1 MKKQQK
7 NCPLRFS
14 GKKSCVSS
22 YLLQKQKQKITRK
35 SLKTPNYY
43 ILLWKPSSSYIF
55 LFSRV
60 MRKYWCINKK
70 KVSSIAVFMQSAMYY
85 KLMPFWTTTKKVSL
99 FLLLNSPSF
108 YLLLYIFYLSLD
120 TFLLCFVFS
129 TSIIQAQIM
138 LTKNAA
144 FCVNE
149 STLVKKLLVFTFI
162 PVFSNKNSITY
173 FFFFLFS
180 RDLREILFHIELL
193 LDQVVGEEKVT

>member
-1 MKKQQK
+1 MKKQRKKIVLCDLVEKKVAFLLTCYK
-7 NCPLRFS
+7 N
-14 GKKSCVSS
+14 K
-22 YLLQKQKQKITRK
+22 KQKITRK

-144 FCVNE
+144 FCVK
-149 STLVKKLLVFTFI
+149 STLVKKVTGF
-162 PVFSNKNSITY
+162 Y
-173 FFFFLFS
+173 FQPCFF
-180 RDLREILFHIELL
+180 
-193 LDQVVGEEKVT
+193 

>member
-1 MKKQQK
+1 MMKKQRKKIVLCDLVEKKVAFLLTCYK
-7 NCPLRFS
+7 N
-14 GKKSCVSS
+14 K
-22 YLLQKQKQKITRK
+22 KQKITRK

-144 FCVNE
+144 ICVK
-149 STLVKKLLVFTFI
+149 STLVKKKLLVFTFS
-162 PVFSNKNSITY
+162 PDHRPC
-173 FFFFLFS
+173 FFLTI
-180 RDLREILFHIELL
+180 IL
-193 LDQVVGEEKVT
+193 

>member
-1 MKKQQK
+1 M
-7 NCPLRFS
+7 
-14 GKKSCVSS
+14 
-22 YLLQKQKQKITRK
+22 
-35 SLKTPNYY
+35 KTPNYY

-144 FCVNE
+144 ICVK
-149 STLVKKLLVFTFI
+149 STLVKKKKVTGFYFQPWSLTMF
-162 PVFSNKNSITY
+162 FSNNNSIIY
-173 FFFFLFS
+173 FLFFLFS
-180 RDLREILFHIELL
+180 RDLRERFYF
-193 LDQVVGEEKVT
+193 T